1 MTKNMKISAAIFG
14 VVVILYFISQSGQKK
29 HHTQS
34 NNVFS
39 IVMEEV
45 YRFDVQKDSLYIALQ
60 RKDTTWQITGN
71 DSLLIQA
78 NRIND
83 VENNILT
90 IKRESVV
97 SKNSS
102 KWKSFNVDDS
112 LGTKITFYGFNDE
125 VLGEAIF
132 GRSKSDWQRSYVRLI
147 GENNVYMTNEN
158 VINRLQTRP
167 TFWGKNPPPPPQ
179 EHAEES
185 EQKDS
190 SPEVKNNARLNGEN
204 AKPE

>member
-1 MTKNMKISAAIFG
+1 MTRNMKILAIILG
-14 VVVILYFISQSGQKK
+14 VIVILYFISQSGQKK
-29 HHTQS
+29 HQAQS
-34 NNVFS
+34 NDVFS

-45 YRFDVQKDSLYIALQ
+45 YRFDVQKDSLYISMQ

-83 VENNILT
+83 VENKVLT

-97 SKNSS
+97 SKKPS

-132 GRSKSDWQRSYVRLI
+132 GRSKSDWQRSYVRFI
-147 GENNVYMTNEN
+147 GEDNVYMTNEN
-158 VINRLQTRP
+158 VINSLQMRP
-167 TFWGKNPPPPPQ
+167 TFWGKKPPPLPEP
-179 EHAEES
+179 AEEP
-185 EQKDS
+185 EQEEFL
-190 SPEVKNNARLNGEN
+190 PEDENNAGLKGED
-204 AKPE
+204 AEPE